1 MNGRF
6 SPRRRERLLNVAE
19 FRRPSLPAF
28 LSTSENTAPSTEP
41 DSRVEAAK
49 MMSTGPFLHPLDY
62 PPNNTRSMKP
72 SRLLFPT
79 IALLAFFSAS
89 AFAKKYTPASFRA
102 ELTLTMANKKGPA
115 AYNKAATFLQR
126 ALADRRNK
134 KYARTFALFT
144 QNSLKGSVVRIPLRG
159 VAANTLTKGLIAG
172 YFAGRPFDLYDPSFN
187 QALKIFLR
195 SLPLSQ
201 KTQPVSQR
209 IYNTLKTYSARRG
222 VSQLDVFVY
231 YQTIDVSNRLPQP
244 VS

>member
-1 MNGRF
+1 
-6 SPRRRERLLNVAE
+6 
-19 FRRPSLPAF
+19 
-28 LSTSENTAPSTEP
+28 
-41 DSRVEAAK
+41 
-49 MMSTGPFLHPLDY
+49 
-62 PPNNTRSMKP
+62 MKL
-72 SRLLFPT
+72 SRLFIPT
-79 IALLAFFSAS
+79 IAFLAVFSTS
-89 AFAKKYTPASFRA
+89 AFAKKYTPASFRS
-102 ELTLTMANKKGPA
+102 ELALAMANKKGPS

-134 KYARTFALFT
+134 KYARTFAQFT
-144 QNSLKGSVVRIPLRG
+144 QNSLRGSIIRIPLRG

-172 YFAGRPFDLYDPSFN
+172 YFAGRPFDLYDPFFN
-187 QALKIFLR
+187 QALRVFLR

-222 VSQLDVFVY
+222 VGQLDVFVY